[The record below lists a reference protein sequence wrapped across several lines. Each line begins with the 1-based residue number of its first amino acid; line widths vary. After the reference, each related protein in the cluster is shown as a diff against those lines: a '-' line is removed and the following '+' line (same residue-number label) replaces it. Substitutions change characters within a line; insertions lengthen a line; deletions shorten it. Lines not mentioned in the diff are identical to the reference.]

1 MPSLSPSGD
10 EPDQSNLVQISSTYV
25 MMRRLIDGAI
35 AVIDI
40 KRYDFNAPEL
50 FDPTRCLL
58 LGLPR
63 VTATAQVR

>member
-1 MPSLSPSGD
+1 
-10 EPDQSNLVQISSTYV
+10 